1 MDSIYTPE
9 RLKFDLSGEVIVAL
23 IIVFIV
29 VLFSIYIGI
38 RAKTADPLKRPKGI
52 LLLAEIVVE
61 KADEFVHDT
70 MGVGFSN
77 YGGII
82 IGQITF
88 LALGFLAGILGL
100 PTPMTNLSIPL
111 SLGLSTFILIHAT
124 SVRFTKIR
132 YFKRYIEPIPLFLP
146 INLISMWAPLLS
158 LSIRLFG
165 NATSGW
171 LIMTLLNTALSS
183 LGAMLF
189 GSVAGTLV
197 GIGVGTPLFHAYFD
211 IVSALIQSLVFM
223 YLTAL
228 LCAQERPEDYIDA
241 K

>member
-1 MDSIYTPE
+1 MGDIYPAE

-23 IIVFIV
+23 GIAVIVII
-29 VLFSIYIGI
+29 LSIYIGI
-38 RAKTADPLKRPKGI
+38 RAKMANPLKKPKGI

-61 KADEFVHDT
+61 KADTFVSET
-70 MGVGFSN
+70 MGVGFSDF
-77 YGGII
+77 GGLI
-82 IGQITF
+82 IGQVTF
-88 LALGFLAGILGL
+88 LALGFLAGLVGL

-111 SLGLSTFILIHAT
+111 SLGLSTFIMIHAT

-132 YFKRYIEPIPLFLP
+132 YFKRYVEPIPLFLP

-228 LCAQERPEDYIDA
+228 LCAQERPEDYVG
-241 K
+241 

>member
-1 MDSIYTPE
+1 MGDIYPAE

-23 IIVFIV
+23 GIAVIVII
-29 VLFSIYIGI
+29 LSIYIGI
-38 RAKTADPLKRPKGI
+38 RAKTANPLKKPKGI

-61 KADEFVHDT
+61 KADTFVSET
-70 MGVGFSN
+70 MGVGFSDF
-77 YGGII
+77 GGLI
-82 IGQITF
+82 IGQVTF
-88 LALGFLAGILGL
+88 LALGFLAGLVGL

-111 SLGLSTFILIHAT
+111 SLGLSTFIMIHAT

-132 YFKRYIEPIPLFLP
+132 YFKRYVEPIPLFLP

-228 LCAQERPEDYIDA
+228 LCAQERPEDYVG
-241 K
+241 